1 MYIWG
6 GLCGTSYPV
15 MAEREADNSN
25 YRENSKQAIATDFS
39 LTYSLP
45 SSSFDTPHLP
55 LWQKGVEE
63 KKQKHQ
69 KNLIKVDC

>member
-39 LTYSLP
+39 LIVCPVLVLILP
-45 SSSFDTPHLP
+45 ISHFDIR
-55 LWQKGVEE
+55 V
-63 KKQKHQ
+63 
-69 KNLIKVDC
+69 